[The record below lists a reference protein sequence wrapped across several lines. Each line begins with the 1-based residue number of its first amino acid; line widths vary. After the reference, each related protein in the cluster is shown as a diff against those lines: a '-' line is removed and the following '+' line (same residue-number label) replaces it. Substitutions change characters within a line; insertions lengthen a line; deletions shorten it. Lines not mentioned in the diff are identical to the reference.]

1 MRGLCLLTGLS
12 VFMLTTI
19 GAAYALAPE
28 EEIGALKE
36 QVKVLLDRVEKLEGE
51 VAKTKEAKPEEKVA
65 EKKEEPLPA
74 MLKNVGTKLKISGRW
89 AAGYYDSLENGSFPD
104 GSFQAPEAKLRFDF
118 SPDKINTITMRLNL
132 NNATFNNLD
141 YFYLDSKDFLPF
153 LKDTPF
159 TLESRIGRFKLDYGE
174 ETWSNNQ
181 VESAVISNS
190 AANVAGNDEGVQL
203 SGKIKAFEKMPI
215 KWSTSV
221 TNGNSGTGADNEN
234 SKAFNG
240 KIAINPLDELYL
252 SASYYHSDDLENG
265 SSEFSIAGISTA
277 PTNATN
283 WTREMWEVDARYDF
297 KKGKKPLDPP
307 AYTDSVAYIKGGFGQ
322 FWDDAEIIST
332 SATTR
337 TLPVQDRD
345 GNYGFVEG
353 LYNVNSKLFT
363 AYRYSIVDL
372 ERGQRASLNGIN
384 SNRHQRHSLGL
395 GWRWSD
401 KTLLKAEYTWNKE
414 TDVSI
419 PANTGRKNDQVSAA
433 IVSNF

>member
-1 MRGLCLLTGLS
+1 MRGLCLLAGLS
-12 VFMLTTI
+12 VFMLTMI

-28 EEIGALKE
+28 EEISELKE

-51 VAKTKEAKPEEKVA
+51 VLKAKEAKPEEKVA

-74 MLKNVGTKLKISGRW
+74 MLKNIGTKLKISGRW
-89 AAGYYDSLENGSFPD
+89 GAGYFDSGENGSYPD

-118 SPDKINTITMRLNL
+118 QPDKINTITMRLSL

-153 LKDTPF
+153 LKETPF

-174 ETWSNNQ
+174 ETWSNNI
-181 VESAVISNS
+181 VESAVVSNS
-190 AANVAGNDEGVQL
+190 ASNISGNDEGVQL
-203 SGKIKAFEKMPI
+203 SGKIKVIEKMPV
-215 KWSTSV
+215 KWSASV

-240 KIAINPLDELYL
+240 KIAVNPLEALYL
-252 SASYYHSDDLENG
+252 SASYYHGDDLENG
-265 SSEFSIAGISTA
+265 ASEMSIAGISTA
-277 PTNATN
+277 PTNANN
-283 WTREMWEVDARYDF
+283 WNREMWEVDARYDF

-307 AYTDSVAYIKGGFGQ
+307 AYTDSVAYIKGAFGQ
-322 FWDDAEIIST
+322 FWDDAENLNRL
-332 SATTR
+332 A
-337 TLPVQDRD
+337 VQDRD

-353 LYNVNSKLFT
+353 LYSINSRLFT
-363 AYRYSIVDL
+363 AYRYSIIDL
-372 ERGQRASLNGIN
+372 EKGQIASLNGIN

-401 KTLLKAEYTWNKE
+401 KTILKTEYTWNKE
-414 TDVSI
+414 SDVSV
-419 PANTGRKNDQVSAA
+419 AATAGKKNNQVSAA
-433 IVSNF
+433 IVSSF

>member
-1 MRGLCLLTGLS
+1 MMNMLVLSIIGKSKSVKTTLIEKLIPELNSRGFRVGTVKHAHHGFEIDHPGKDSFRHREAGAETVVLYSKDKIAIQRNIQEKMSLNEIIQTYFPANLDVILVEGFKEEQGLKIEVGGDKDIDVKEVLDLIEETISSRKKGGVKMKGLCLLAGLS

-203 SGKIKAFEKMPI
+203 SGKIKVLEKMPI

-234 SKAFNG
+234 SRSEEHTS
-240 KIAINPLDELYL
+240 ELQ
-252 SASYYHSDDLENG
+252 S
-265 SSEFSIAGISTA
+265 
-277 PTNATN
+277 
-283 WTREMWEVDARYDF
+283 
-297 KKGKKPLDPP
+297 
-307 AYTDSVAYIKGGFGQ
+307 Q
-322 FWDDAEIIST
+322 F
-332 SATTR
+332 
-337 TLPVQDRD
+337 
-345 GNYGFVEG
+345 
-353 LYNVNSKLFT
+353 
-363 AYRYSIVDL
+363 
-372 ERGQRASLNGIN
+372 
-384 SNRHQRHSLGL
+384 
-395 GWRWSD
+395 
-401 KTLLKAEYTWNKE
+401 
-414 TDVSI
+414 
-419 PANTGRKNDQVSAA
+419 
-433 IVSNF
+433 